1 MLEFI
6 KVEDGYIKFTE
17 DEFKDLL
24 NKYKNY
30 LLDKINFDDLDEVY
44 TNGYNAG
51 YEDCF
56 NEHWSN
62 NKEVLKVS
70 NWNDIVDSIKNDS
83 NRKWLEDLLFEVW
96 SESK

>member
-51 YEDCF
+51 
-56 NEHWSN
+56 
-62 NKEVLKVS
+62 
-70 NWNDIVDSIKNDS
+70 
-83 NRKWLEDLLFEVW
+83 
-96 SESK
+96 

>member
-44 TNGYNAG
+44 THG
-51 YEDCF
+51 YEDGYNDCLY
-56 NEHWSN
+56 NKACEKYSSN
-62 NKEVLKVS
+62 KINDKELAI
-70 NWNDIVDSIKNDS
+70 N
-83 NRKWLEDLLFEVW
+83 WLEDLLE
-96 SESK
+96 EIKNNSK